1 MLKSL
6 TVRFI
11 LLIGLALPTLAHA
24 DLFSIYVAGKT
35 GLVDGSGDAFDYF
48 DNSIG
53 NGAEAGVEL
62 LGVDIWGEA
71 LKMGTEQYYFTANL
85 GFDGTF
91 GKQWRLNLGLY
102 TGPVLFMRPKQES
115 DPFALSGTLSNSLS
129 QAGIDPTRIETEY
142 NEAQT
147 QEDELNRYALGWN
160 LARTKVEFERE
171 LVPLVY
177 LGLGAQ
183 AAYHYMLTGADA
195 AADAK
200 NTIAND
206 LENSMGGVSMN
217 PELSNQLRSELGAK
231 KLDISELGGFNY
243 SVTAY
248 LKVQI

>member
-1 MLKSL
+1 MFKSL
-6 TVRFI
+6 TFRIIV
-11 LLIGLALPTLAHA
+11 LIGLAIPTLAHA
-24 DLFSIYVAGKT
+24 DLFSVYVAGKT
-35 GLVDGSGDAFDYF
+35 GLVDGQGEAFDYF
-48 DNSIG
+48 DQSVG
-53 NGAEAGVEL
+53 NGAEAGIEL

-71 LKMGTEQYYFTANL
+71 LKMGTEQFYFTANL

-91 GKQWRLNLGLY
+91 GQKWRLNLGLY

-129 QAGIDPTRIETEY
+129 QAGLDPSRIESEY
-142 NEAQT
+142 NQAQD
-147 QEDELNRYALGWN
+147 QEDELGRYALGWN

-206 LENSMGGVSMN
+206 LETSVGGAAMN
-217 PELSNQLRSELGAK
+217 PELSSQLRNELGAK
-231 KLDISELGGFNY
+231 KLEISELGGFNY

-248 LKVQI
+248 LKIQI